1 MSFELV
7 TFKNELMEVRVFC
20 PATIAN
26 LNCGFDVMGLCLE
39 NIGDEMIFRKTTT
52 KGIQITEIIGADLPY
67 ETSKNVAGVA
77 ALAVIE
83 NRDID
88 FGIAIEIHKNIKA
101 GSGIGSSSA
110 SAAGAVFGVNEL
122 LGRPFS
128 KTELIPFAMKGEAL
142 ASGSEHADNVAP
154 CLLGGFTL
162 VRGYH
167 PLDVIKITSPEKMY
181 AVVLHP
187 HIEVKTVDARA
198 VLEATIPFHKAI
210 TQWGNLGGL
219 IAGLYTQDYAL
230 ISRSLQDVVVEPFRK
245 HLIPHFEK
253 VKEIALEEGALG
265 SGISGAGPSIFA
277 LCKGKEIA
285 ETVAQAMKAE
295 YSKTQIPFDIYLS
308 KVNDTGVTL
317 L

>member
-1 MSFELV
+1 
-7 TFKNELMEVRVFC
+7 MEVRVFC

-39 NIGDEMIFRKTTT
+39 NIGDEMIFRKTPT
-52 KGIQITEIIGADLPY
+52 KGIQITKITGADLPY

-83 NRDID
+83 NRYID
-88 FGIAIEIHKNIKA
+88 FGIAIEIHKKIKA

-128 KTELIPFAMKGEAL
+128 KPELIEFAMKGEAL

-167 PLDVIKITSPEKMY
+167 PLDVIKITSPEKIY

-198 VLEATIPFHKAI
+198 VLEPSIPFHKAI

-253 VKEIALEEGALG
+253 VKNIAVQNGALG

-277 LCKGKEIA
+277 LCEGKQIA
-285 ETVAQAMKAE
+285 ETVAEAMHTQ

-308 KVNDTGVTL
+308 KINDKGVTL